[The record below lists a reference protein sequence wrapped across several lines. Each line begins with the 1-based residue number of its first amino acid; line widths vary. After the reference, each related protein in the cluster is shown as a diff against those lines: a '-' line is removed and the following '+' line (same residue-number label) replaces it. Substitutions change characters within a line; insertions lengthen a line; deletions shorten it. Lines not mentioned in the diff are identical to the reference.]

1 MPSMKKSDTALTWD
15 LSKLY
20 SGLDDP
26 QIEKDQKKAD
36 SVVDSFVTKYAQS
49 SEWLSKPKA
58 LAEALIEYEKMILVP
73 GSNASYYAYYRKDL
87 NTEDKEAEALAARL
101 DDRGTKRGNKL
112 LFFGLKLGKVSVDMQ
127 NKFLSAPELKEFK
140 YYLSELF
147 KNSKHDLSEPEEKIL
162 SLKADVSHNRWI
174 QATSNIL
181 DKQTVRWGGEELPLP
196 KAESSYNTMPTAK
209 RRKLYGL
216 VRDTYEK
223 VSDVAESELNAI
235 YTNKKINDEL
245 RGYKTPYEATI
256 LGYQNDEKAVMS
268 LVDAVT
274 KHQDIAQ
281 RFYKIKAKLLK
292 EKKLGYADRSAEVGR
307 VSGDFSYVQARPFVH
322 KVFHNL
328 DPLFGELYEKLTTS
342 RQVDVYPKKGKTGG
356 AYCSSGSTTPTLVL
370 LNHTDSFDSVKT
382 LGHEMGHAIHAERSK
397 TQRPFYSGHPIST
410 AETASTFF
418 EYATMHSLI
427 ETLPK
432 SQQVIALHNMIQDDV
447 ATVFRQIAFFRF
459 EQRLHDAVRT
469 DGYVPK
475 EKIAALM
482 NEEMSA
488 YLGPAFKLD
497 PKDGY
502 FFVTIGH
509 IRRFFYVY
517 SYAYGQLISKALH
530 KELKKDKGFIKKVDQ
545 FLSSG
550 ECMSPEDIFASIG
563 LDTRSP
569 KIFEDGLASIAD
581 DVQKLEK
588 LVK

>member
-1 MPSMKKSDTALTWD
+1 MAKNDTALTWD
-15 LSKLY
+15 LTKLY
-20 SGLDDP
+20 KSLEDP
-26 QIEKDQKKAD
+26 QIEKDQQLAD
-36 SVVDSFVTKYAQS
+36 AEVENFVQKYAQS
-49 SEWLSKPKA
+49 TEWLEKSNA
-58 LAEALIEYEKMILVP
+58 LKNALEDYEKLILVP

-87 NTEDKEAEALAARL
+87 DTTDKAAEALAARL

-112 LFFGLKLGKVSVDMQ
+112 LFFGLKLGKVSKEKQ
-127 NKFLSAPELKEFK
+127 AEFLVAQELKPFR
-140 YYLSELF
+140 YYLTQLF
-147 KNSKHDLSEPEEKIL
+147 ENAKFDLTEPEEKIL
-162 SLKADVSHNRWI
+162 LLKSDVSHSRWV

-181 DKQTVRWGGEELPLP
+181 DKQTVTWGKEDMPLP
-196 KAESSYNTMPTAK
+196 KAEMSYNTMPTAK
-209 RRKLYGL
+209 RRKLYTL
-216 VRDTYEK
+216 VRDVYEK
-223 VSDVAESELNAI
+223 VSDVAESELNAV

-256 LGYQNDEKAVMS
+256 RGYQNDEKAVMT
-268 LVDAVT
+268 LVAAVT
-274 KHQDIAQ
+274 RHQDIAQ

-292 EKKLGYADRSAEVGR
+292 EKKLGYADRSAEVGK
-307 VSGDFSYVQARPFVH
+307 VKGDFSFAKALPFVH
-322 KVFHNL
+322 SVFKDL
-328 DPLFGELYEKLTTS
+328 DPVFGDLYERLTTS

-356 AYCSSGSTTPTLVL
+356 AYCSSGPTTPTLVL

-382 LGHEMGHAIHAERSK
+382 LGHEMGHAIHAERCKS
-397 TQRPFYSGHPIST
+397 QRPMYQGHTISV

-418 EYATMHSLI
+418 EYATMHRLI
-427 ETLPK
+427 DTLPA

-459 EQRLHDAVRT
+459 EQKLHEAVRK

-482 NEEMSA
+482 NEEMAA
-488 YLGPAFKLD
+488 YLGPTFKLD

-530 KELKKDKGFIKKVDQ
+530 VELKKDKGFIKKVDQ
-545 FLSSG
+545 FLTAG
-550 ECMSPEDIFASIG
+550 ESMSPEDIFGSIG

-569 KIFEDGLASIAD
+569 KLFEDGLASIAD
-581 DVQKLEK
+581 DVAMLEK
-588 LVK
+588 LVF

>member
-1 MPSMKKSDTALTWD
+1 MSKKNDALTWD

-20 SGLDDP
+20 KGLDDP
-26 QIEKDQKKAD
+26 QIEKDQKRAD
-36 SVVDSFVTKYAQS
+36 SVVDAFVTRYAQS
-49 SEWLSKPKA
+49 TTWLTDAEA
-58 LAEALIEYEKMILVP
+58 LAEALTEYEKMILVP

-87 NTEDKEAEALAARL
+87 NTGDKEAEALAARL

-112 LFFGLKLGKVSVDMQ
+112 LFFGLKLGKIPKEKQ
-127 NKFLSAPELKEFK
+127 AEFLASPKLAPFN
-140 YYLSELF
+140 YYLTQLF
-147 KNSKHDLSEPEEKIL
+147 NNAQFDLSEPEEKIL
-162 SLKADVSHNRWI
+162 SLKSDVSHGRWV

-181 DKQTVRWGGEELPLP
+181 DKQTVKWGTEELPLP
-196 KAESSYNTMPTAK
+196 KAEMSYNTLPTAK

-216 VRDTYEK
+216 VRDVYER
-223 VSDVAESELNAI
+223 VSDVAESELNAV

-256 LGYQNDEKAVMS
+256 RGYQNDEKAVMA
-268 LVDAVT
+268 LVAAVT

-281 RFYKIKAKLLK
+281 RFYKVKAKLLK
-292 EKKLGYADRSAEVGR
+292 EKRLEYADRSAEVGK
-307 VSGDFSYVQARPFVH
+307 VKGDFSFAKARPLVQT
-322 KVFHNL
+322 VFNDL
-328 DPLFGELYEKLTTS
+328 DPLFGDLYEGLTTS
-342 RQVDVYPKKGKTGG
+342 RQVDVYPKRGKTSG
-356 AYCSSGSTTPTLVL
+356 AYCSSGSTTPTMVL

-382 LGHEMGHAIHAERSK
+382 LGHEMGHAVHAERSK
-397 TQRPFYSGHPIST
+397 HLRPMYQGASFSV

-418 EYATMHSLI
+418 EYATMHRLI
-427 ETLPK
+427 EVLPK

-447 ATVFRQIAFFRF
+447 ATVFRQIACFRF
-459 EQRLHDAVRT
+459 EQRLHEAVRK

-475 EKIAALM
+475 EKIADLM
-482 NEEMSA
+482 NEEMAA

-497 PKDGY
+497 PRDGY
-502 FFVTIGH
+502 FFVAWSH

-530 KELKKDKGFIKKVDQ
+530 VELKKDKNFIKKVDQ
-545 FLSSG
+545 FLTAG
-550 ECMSPEDIFASIG
+550 ESMSPEDIFGSIG

-588 LVK
+588 LVQ

>member
-1 MPSMKKSDTALTWD
+1 MPAKKDTSLTWD
-15 LSKLY
+15 LEKLY
-20 SGLDDP
+20 KGLDDP
-26 QIEKDQKKAD
+26 QIERDQELAD
-36 SVVDSFVTKYAQS
+36 AEVENFVQKYADATD
-49 SEWLSKPKA
+49 WLEQPKA
-58 LAEALIEYEKMILVP
+58 LALALTDYEKLILVP

-87 NTEDKEAEALAARL
+87 NTEDKAAEALAARL

-112 LFFGLKLGKVSVDMQ
+112 LFFGLRLGKVAQKKQ
-127 NKFLSAPELKEFK
+127 NEFLAAPELKPYR
-140 YYLSELF
+140 YYLTQLF
-147 KNSKHDLSEPEEKIL
+147 DNARFELSEPEEKIL
-162 SLKADVSHNRWI
+162 SLKSDVSHGRWI

-181 DKQTVRWGGEELPLP
+181 DKQTVKWGQEEMPLP
-196 KAESSYNTMPTAK
+196 KAEMSYNTLPTGK

-216 VRDTYEK
+216 VRDVYER

-256 LGYQNDEKAVMS
+256 RSYQNDEQAVLA

-281 RFYKIKAKLLK
+281 RFYKVKAKLLK
-292 EKKLGYADRSAEVGR
+292 ERRLEYADRSAEVGR
-307 VSGDFSYVQARPFVH
+307 VKGDFSFKEARTFVGS
-322 KVFHNL
+322 VFRDL
-328 DPLFGELYEKLTTS
+328 DPMFGDVYERLVSS
-342 RQVDVYPKKGKTGG
+342 RQVDVYPQKGKTGG
-356 AYCSSGSTTPTLVL
+356 AYCSSGPTTPTLVL

-382 LGHEMGHAIHAERSK
+382 LGHEMGHALHAERSK
-397 TQRPFYSGHPIST
+397 TQRPMYQGHTISV

-418 EYATMHSLI
+418 EYATMHRLVD
-427 ETLPK
+427 TLPQ
-432 SQQVIALHNMIQDDV
+432 SQQVIALHNMIQDDI

-459 EQRLHDAVRT
+459 EQKLHDAVRK

-475 EKIAALM
+475 DKIASLM
-482 NEEMSA
+482 NEEMAA

-545 FLSSG
+545 FLTAG
-550 ECMSPEDIFASIG
+550 ESMSPEDIFGSLG

-569 KIFEDGLASIAD
+569 KLFEDGLASIAE

-588 LVK
+588 LVQ